1 MSAPEYVIEQY
12 QALRREIDNRQSRGF
27 WTIVIGLIGG
37 PLLMY
42 FGLGGGGLLLTLLP
56 FFVVVVMV
64 TFLTEQ
70 NAMMRAGRYIREELE
85 PKMGADGG
93 WEKWLESKVEYRL
106 VERHSF
112 ACFLL
117 IYLLFYFVSIGVAMN
132 KTLEF
137 NEMNASN
144 AYLQYG
150 LMGSYLISTIWI
162 AYVIVHFWKSSVST
176 ANS

>member
-1 MSAPEYVIEQY
+1 MSAPEYVMEQY
-12 QALRREIDNRQSRGF
+12 QALRREIDNRQARGF

-64 TFLTEQ
+64 MFLTEQ

-85 PKMGADGG
+85 PQMNPTGG
-93 WEKWLESKVEYRL
+93 WEKWLESKGEFRL

-132 KTLEF
+132 KTMEYDVL
-137 NEMNASN
+137 NAGN

-176 ANS
+176 ADD